1 MIDVLFFLNFE
12 QCALN
17 IHNDNFIDQNR
28 AISVKC
34 LGGIHPY

>member
-17 IHNDNFIDQNR
+17 IHNDNLIDQNR
-28 AISVKC
+28 AISV
-34 LGGIHPY
+34 